1 MEPVQVGSTL
11 IFIGLGLLA
20 LSILLILIGHFWTSK
35 KTGSL
40 THQYEDIRSDP
51 LPRATIQPLRLRY
64 DTRIQGQ
71 VIPTSGSFSLEL
83 GDYFPGMPTMGWRW
97 LFTAYV
103 SLPDMKAGNG
113 QDFEV
118 FLRPGDYM
126 LVFRAKSK
134 KVEGSVKLT
143 MTAYIKLFRKLI
155 DVGLVLIQVALPILV
170 TGFVIYVGLPLT

>member
-1 MEPVQVGSTL
+1 
-11 IFIGLGLLA
+11 
-20 LSILLILIGHFWTSK
+20 
-35 KTGSL
+35 
-40 THQYEDIRSDP
+40 
-51 LPRATIQPLRLRY
+51 
-64 DTRIQGQ
+64 
-71 VIPTSGSFSLEL
+71 
-83 GDYFPGMPTMGWRW
+83 MGWRW